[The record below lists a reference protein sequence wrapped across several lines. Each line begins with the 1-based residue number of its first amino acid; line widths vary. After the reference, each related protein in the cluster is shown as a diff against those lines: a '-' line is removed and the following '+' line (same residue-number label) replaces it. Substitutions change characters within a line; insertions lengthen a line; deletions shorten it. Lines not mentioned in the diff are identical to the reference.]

1 MSFNEQK
8 VKYPESYYNPD
19 QHPLK
24 DLVTPISYNKGN
36 LLKVTAYDTARLR
49 DFFCQVGT
57 LVSRQQIQVIGCRF
71 WKKTDFMEVAKDIS
85 DSHEKFRWD
94 YHVCE
99 ANMGGMFVHDVMK
112 KMHGINFEMVQTVKE
127 VKDQNTLRKGK
138 SMPKYT
144 TIDWMEYARMMK
156 IIKFPPPQYLDS
168 WSGRVWIDNWAL
180 RLQE

>member
-36 LLKVTAYDTARLR
+36 LLKVTYDTARFVT
-49 DFFCQVGT
+49 FFVRWAPW
-57 LVSRQQIQVIGCRF
+57 SEQQIQVIGCRF

-99 ANMGGMFVHDVMK
+99 ANMGHDVMK
-112 KMHGINFEMVQTVKE
+112 KMHGINFEMVQT
-127 VKDQNTLRKGK
+127 Q
-138 SMPKYT
+138 
-144 TIDWMEYARMMK
+144 
-156 IIKFPPPQYLDS
+156 
-168 WSGRVWIDNWAL
+168 
-180 RLQE
+180 